1 MKEYK
6 VKITEVLEKTFT
18 INAKSAKEALQIV
31 DNNYRAAKDGYVL
44 SSDDISDSSME
55 IYIDD

>member
-1 MKEYK
+1 MKDYK

-31 DNNYRAAKDGYVL
+31 DNNYRAAKDEYIL
-44 SSDDISDSSME
+44 SNDGLVDVQIE
-55 IYIDD
+55 IIED